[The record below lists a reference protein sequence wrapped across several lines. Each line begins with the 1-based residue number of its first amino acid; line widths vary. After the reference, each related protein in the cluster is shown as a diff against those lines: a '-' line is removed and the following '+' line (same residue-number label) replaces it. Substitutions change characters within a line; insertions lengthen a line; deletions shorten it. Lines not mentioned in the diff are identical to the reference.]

1 MEDAGLQIQARCVTA
16 EVPAPRMSKQ
26 RGEGLPIR
34 LVGLVP
40 AGHTGGVLGQAAVLG
55 GTGWDV
61 PRNEVV
67 SQAWNPGDKPSEE
80 HSFNV
85 RMCEVGEKVLG

>member
-40 AGHTGGVLGQAAVLG
+40 AGHTGGVLRQAAVLG
-55 GTGWDV
+55 EQAGTY
-61 PRNEVV
+61 
-67 SQAWNPGDKPSEE
+67 
-80 HSFNV
+80 
-85 RMCEVGEKVLG
+85 LGMRS

>member
-26 RGEGLPIR
+26 EGREGLPIR

-40 AGHTGGVLGQAAVLG
+40 AGHTGGVLRQAPVLG

-61 PRNEVV
+61 PRNEV
-67 SQAWNPGDKPSEE
+67 
-80 HSFNV
+80 
-85 RMCEVGEKVLG
+85 